1 MSKLPRCNK
10 HEPGSEKTTDDSC
23 GDETAPSIVFRAPHR
38 CTTHFSHRS
47 GVRSGQGRH
56 PLARPAVRD
65 VTHRGYNLPSPG
77 STLLSTPEYGNA
89 PPHLGV
95 TSVTPNPVACF
106 IVDCVLGV
114 YFSTAPDIHL
124 LVYFEDLTDSFR
136 CFTRGVGLVRI
147 HLKNKLNGSLNMEFE
162 IIIQSLANIPR
173 T

>member
-1 MSKLPRCNK
+1 MKRQRMTHAEMRRRHRLFSGLPTGARRTSVIAPGFDQGRGGTLLHDPRCATSRT
-10 HEPGSEKTTDDSC
+10 GVTTSR
-23 GDETAPSIVFRAPHR
+23 V
-38 CTTHFSHRS
+38 
-47 GVRSGQGRH
+47 
-56 PLARPAVRD
+56 LAALFYQP
-65 VTHRGYNLPSPG
+65 
-77 STLLSTPEYGNA
+77 PEYGNA
-89 PPHLGV
+89 PPRLGV